1 MIFNKLL
8 DILLLKFPIYLP
20 ILYGVI
26 LYSFPDYDYVLVFIT
41 LLLLAEPHFGA
52 TWPFLVNRVNSE
64 KLLSKKIHF
73 LFAPIIIVILSFIG
87 YFYFNFI
94 FLLIFFIYNLYHVTK
109 QSLGISKLFI
119 KNEKEIEIQ
128 TFFIYVFN
136 FLFLLIGLSR
146 FYLGFNNGNITV
158 VTTLIVSIC
167 ILLSILY
174 YTIKFGAN
182 ENVLTLI
189 TGIVIFLPVCFVS
202 QPIHGIIMGVTMHY
216 VQYLAL
222 TYKITLGRRNEG
234 SLVDQKSNYTFVI
247 IIFLYGLIMA
257 VLSSANQFQIT
268 IFEFLIVIPIIGQL
282 LHFYLD
288 GFLWKFSDKHHRNV
302 TLKYIKS

>member
-1 MIFNKLL
+1 MIFNKSL

-20 ILYGVI
+20 IIYGVI
-26 LYSFPDYDYVLVFIT
+26 LYFFPAYDYILVFFT

-52 TWPFLVNRVNSE
+52 TWPFLIHKVNSNVLISQ
-64 KLLSKKIHF
+64 KLNF
-73 LFAPIIIVILSFIG
+73 LFVPILIVVFSFLG
-87 YFYFNFI
+87 YYYFNFY

-109 QSLGISKLFI
+109 QSLGISKLFLRS
-119 KNEKEIEIQ
+119 EGEIEAQ
-128 TFFIYVFN
+128 KFLIYIFN

-146 FYLGFNNGNITV
+146 FYLGFNNESIVLITSFSV
-158 VTTLIVSIC
+158 LAFIFISVMFYI
-167 ILLSILY
+167 Y
-174 YTIKFGAN
+174 KFGLS

-189 TGIVIFLPVCFVS
+189 TGIIIFFPVCFVS
-202 QPIHGIIMGVTMHY
+202 KPIHGIIMGVTMHY

-222 TYKITLGRRNEG
+222 THKITLGRNSENSSKNRNY
-234 SLVDQKSNYTFVI
+234 DPTFFMTV
-247 IIFLYGLIMA
+247 FFYGLIMA
-257 VLSSANQFQIT
+257 ILSMSNKINLGT
-268 IFEFLIVIPIIGQL
+268 FEFLIAIPIIGQL